1 MMRPPEFLFRVL
13 PLLLMASVGFA
24 ATGDRPRE
32 LVPLDRVV
40 AVVNND
46 AITQLELDDQL
57 RLATR
62 ELTRQ
67 GTPLPDRELLGK
79 QLLERLITTRVLVQ
93 FGKET
98 GVRIDEAQV
107 DRAVDRVAE
116 DNRVSLSEFR
126 GALAEEGIDFNRF
139 REDVRNEII
148 IARVREREVEGRAI
162 VTDPEIEAYLRAQQ
176 ASGRNDEFNLL
187 HILVTVPEAAA
198 PEQIQS
204 RRARAEEALG
214 KLSRG
219 ADFNQI
225 SATYSDAPN
234 ALQGG
239 ELGWRPVGRLPTIFA
254 QAVATM
260 KVGDL
265 SPVLRSPN
273 GFHIVKLVEK
283 RSNAKQIVVE
293 QTHARHILVRMNEI
307 VSEAEARRRL
317 VEIKEQLDA
326 GAEFAE
332 LARANSEDASS
343 AKGGDLGWV
352 SPGDTV
358 PEFEKAMDALKPGQ
372 VSDPVQSPFGWHLI
386 QVVERRTED
395 LTKERERQ
403 MARQALRARKADEVF
418 TDWVRQQRDRA
429 FVEFRSDDR

>member
-1 MMRPPEFLFRVL
+1 MMRLSEFLFRAL
-13 PLLLMASVGFA
+13 PFLLGASMSLA
-24 ATGDRPRE
+24 ATGDRVRE

-40 AVVNND
+40 AVVNTD
-46 AITQLELDDQL
+46 AITQLELDDQM

-62 ELTRQ
+62 ELARQ
-67 GTPLPDRELLGK
+67 GTPLPDRELLAK
-79 QLLERLITTRVLVQ
+79 QLLERLITTRLLVQ
-93 FGKET
+93 YGRET

-107 DRAVDRVAE
+107 DRAVARVAE
-116 DNRVSLSEFR
+116 ENRVSVSEFR
-126 GALAEEGIDFNRF
+126 SALAEEGIDFNRF

-176 ASGRNDEFNLL
+176 ATGRNDEFNLL

-204 RRARAEEALG
+204 RRTRAEEALG
-214 KLSRG
+214 KLSQG

-273 GFHIVKLVEK
+273 GFHIVKLVSK
-283 RSNAKQIVVE
+283 RSNTKQIVVE

-317 VEIKEQLDA
+317 VDIKSQLDV
-326 GAEFAE
+326 GADFAE

-372 VSDPVQSPFGWHLI
+372 VSNPVQSPFGWHLI

>member
-1 MMRPPEFLFRVL
+1 MMRFPEILFRTL
-13 PLLLMASVGFA
+13 PFLLAAAA
-24 ATGDRPRE
+24 ATAAPGDRPGE

-46 AITQLELDDQL
+46 AITQLELNDQM
-57 RLATR
+57 RLAAR

-67 GTPLPDRELLGK
+67 GTPLPDRELLAK

-93 FGKET
+93 YGKET

-107 DRAVDRVAE
+107 DRAVARVAQE
-116 DNRVSLSEFR
+116 NRVSVSEFR
-126 GALAEEGIDFNRF
+126 GALAEEGIDFTRF

-148 IARVREREVEGRAI
+148 IGRLREREVESRAT

-204 RRARAEEALG
+204 RRVRAEEALG
-214 KLSRG
+214 KLSQG
-219 ADFNQI
+219 ADFKQI

-254 QAVATM
+254 QAVTTM
-260 KVGDL
+260 KVGDV
-265 SPVLRSPN
+265 SSVLRSPN
-273 GFHIVKLVEK
+273 GFHIIKLLEK

-317 VEIKEQLDA
+317 VEIKAKLDA
-326 GAEFAE
+326 GADFAE
-332 LARANSEDASS
+332 LARAQSEDASS

-358 PEFEKAMDALKPGQ
+358 PEFEKAMDTLKPGQ

-403 MARQALRARKADEVF
+403 MARQALRARKADEAF

>member
-1 MMRPPEFLFRVL
+1 MMRPLEFLLRAL
-13 PLLLMASVGFA
+13 PFLLVASVGFA

-93 FGKET
+93 YGKET
-98 GVRIDEAQV
+98 GVRIDETQV
-107 DRAVDRVAE
+107 DRAVARVAE
-116 DNRVSLSEFR
+116 ENRVSLSEFR

-214 KLSRG
+214 KLSQG

-273 GFHIVKLVEK
+273 GFHIVKLVQK

-317 VEIKEQLDA
+317 VEIREQLDA

>member
-1 MMRPPEFLFRVL
+1 MMRLQHLLFRAL
-13 PLLLMASVGFA
+13 PFALL
-24 ATGDRPRE
+24 ATGALAAPGERPVD
-32 LVPLDRVV
+32 LVPLDRIV

-62 ELTRQ
+62 ELARQ
-67 GTPLPDRELLGK
+67 GTPLPDRGLLAK
-79 QLLERLITTRVLVQ
+79 QLLERLITTRALVQ
-93 FGKET
+93 YGRET

-107 DRAVDRVAE
+107 DRAVARVAQE
-116 DNRVSLSEFR
+116 NRVSVSEFR
-126 GALAEEGIDFNRF
+126 AALAEEGIDFTRF
-139 REDVRNEII
+139 REDVRSEIVVS
-148 IARVREREVEGRAI
+148 RLREREVEGRVT
-162 VTDPEIEAYLRAQQ
+162 VTDPEIDAYLRSQQ

-198 PEQIQS
+198 PDQIQA
-204 RRARAEEALG
+204 RRSRAEEALA
-214 KLSRG
+214 KLTQG
-219 ADFNQI
+219 ADFKQI

-254 QAVATM
+254 QAVTTM
-260 KVGDL
+260 KVGDV
-265 SPVLRSPN
+265 SSVLRSPN
-273 GFHIVKLVEK
+273 GFHIVKLLEK

-293 QTHARHILVRMNEI
+293 QTRARHILVRINEI
-307 VSEAEARRRL
+307 VSESEARRRL
-317 VEIKEQLDA
+317 VDVKAKLDA
-326 GAEFAE
+326 GADFAE
-332 LARANSEDASS
+332 LARSQSEDASS
-343 AKGGDLGWV
+343 AKGGELGWV

-386 QVVERRTED
+386 QVMERRTED